1 MSGPWEMFQGG
12 GGEAPA
18 AAPPPQAPAPEA
30 PAATVGPWTKFQPQA
45 PAGKDPGL
53 GDVASFAMK
62 APGKFAGAVGGALKH
77 TLVDPVVDAAMLPGD
92 VYSGKADLN
101 TPEGFGRAQNM
112 GMLTALGGKSPAGIT
127 GHIPAAKAA
136 PKIEAPRLEPAKP
149 AEIEATQPP
158 ASPKEGIAE
167 PAKPAVAAP
176 EPEIAGGSGQS
187 VGAASAAM
195 PKIRPVD
202 KASLGGRIREE
213 RGAAQRDFDVAT
225 ADLEHHRYALNQLD
239 DTSKAAFENY
249 MEGRST
255 NPALRNALPPKIAE
269 TADKLRKLHE
279 KEAGKFKSVFKLYDT
294 NIVADY
300 MPHMYKQ
307 DAALEAYLGG
317 GRDLQGHEGAG
328 GKQGSGRLLKKRD
341 LPTWEAARAAVLTPL
356 HDNPIDASLAS
367 YKMKS
372 NYVAAHEIIQAVED
386 QGLLKYSQHKP
397 EGWTKI
403 DGMFGERRRGPVT
416 EGAYMPD
423 EMAQLY
429 NRWVSKAWAPTGKVG
444 NIADFIQETTN
455 LAKSAKFGLSAHH
468 AITTLTENAARSM
481 GAAVEQLASGR
492 PVSAAKAVTDALG
505 AGPYMRGRKGL
516 AIYSGKAGKF
526 SPEDRA
532 LVDIITQ
539 ANPALKGHAQDFQYS
554 KGESFMQMA
563 RRGTVKKSWQ
573 RWVDEFKEAKG
584 KGWVPA
590 AGKAASGAAHSFQKA
605 MELTSKPIFE
615 EIVPQ
620 IKMGNIMR
628 DLSNWLADNPHANHE
643 QTLAAARKIV
653 DHADDTFG
661 EMQRENLFM
670 NAKVL
675 QGADQALLSPT
686 YFLGSMRLFGKGLS
700 GIAAK
705 YPLHLAH
712 AMGVAKGIEA
722 KAFSPKDPGYEPAM
736 GYVAGL
742 ALSYAAINYVLQLAM
757 TGKAPK
763 DIRDLLAPQTGGTMK
778 VKDKNGV
785 ERKVDER
792 LAPFGNIKEIPD
804 IAKASGMLGGGP
816 SLMEYLTPKLQ
827 PLLGAAYDL
836 SKNADWRDKPIM
848 GNLDAVG
855 PVGVAGQAAGHVADA
870 VLPISISQL
879 AQRETDPKNE
889 GTKIPL
895 FMALAGYRPAG
906 MQWYNPEGYRAMR
919 DRKWNDEQA
928 RERKRER
935 ERPR

>member
-1 MSGPWEMFQGG
+1 MISSALSPSAIPDVRAQKLAKTQAFPFT
-12 GGEAPA
+12 EARRLSEAKPLDPLKSKEPA
-18 AAPPPQAPAPEA
+18 EIIDEPSTRSERIDKRHQPAAPPKAGIAESARPAEVAPAPEI
-30 PAATVGPWTKFQPQA
+30 
-45 PAGKDPGL
+45 
-53 GDVASFAMK
+53 AS
-62 APGKFAGAVGGALKH
+62 
-77 TLVDPVVDAAMLPGD
+77 
-92 VYSGKADLN
+92 
-101 TPEGFGRAQNM
+101 
-112 GMLTALGGKSPAGIT
+112 
-127 GHIPAAKAA
+127 
-136 PKIEAPRLEPAKP
+136 
-149 AEIEATQPP
+149 
-158 ASPKEGIAE
+158 
-167 PAKPAVAAP
+167 
-176 EPEIAGGSGQS
+176 GSGQS

-202 KASLGGRIREE
+202 KESLGGRIREE

-225 ADLEHHRYALNQLD
+225 TDLEPRRYAMNQLD
-239 DTSKAAFENY
+239 DTTKAAFENY

-255 NPALRNALPPKIAE
+255 NPALRNALPPEIAE
-269 TADKLRKLHE
+269 TADKLRRLHE
-279 KEAGKFKSVFKLYDT
+279 KEADKIKSVFKLYDT

-341 LPTWEAARAAVLTPL
+341 LPTWEDARAAGLTPL

-386 QGLLKYSQHKP
+386 QGMLRYSQHKP

-403 DGMFGERRRGPVT
+403 DGMFGERKQGPVT

-423 EMAQLY
+423 EMARLY

-444 NIADFIQETTN
+444 NIADFVQETTN
-455 LAKSAKFGLSAHH
+455 FAKSAKFGLSAHH

-481 GAAVEQLASGR
+481 GAAVEQLVSGR
-492 PVSAAKAVTDALG
+492 PVSAAKAVADSLG
-505 AGPYMRGRKGL
+505 GSYARGRKGL

-563 RRGTVKKSWQ
+563 RRGTVKKSWE
-573 RWVDEFKEAKG
+573 RWVDEFKDAKN

-590 AGKAASGAAHSFQKA
+590 AGKAASGAAHSFQKT

-628 DLSNWLADNPHANHE
+628 DLSNWLSENPHANHE

-653 DHADDTFG
+653 DHADDVFG

-675 QGADQALLSPT
+675 QGADQILLSPT

-722 KAFSPKDPGYEPAM
+722 KSFSPKGPGYEPAM

-742 ALSYAAINYVLQLAM
+742 ALSTAAISYVVQMAM
-757 TGKAPK
+757 TGKPPE
-763 DIRDLLAPQTGGTMK
+763 DVRDLMAPSTGGTLT
-778 VKDKNGV
+778 VKDKNGR
-785 ERKVDER
+785 ERKVGER

-816 SLMEYLTPKLQ
+816 SLMEYFTPKLQ

-855 PVGVAGQAAGHVADA
+855 PIGVAGQAAGHVADA

-895 FMALAGYRPAG
+895 IMALAGYRPAG